1 MSDLRYVRFPGWS
14 AWRRALCILVIF
26 SLASGSLFY
35 LGLRIEELETENMEL
50 KKQVE
55 HCKCSASQR
64 R

>member
-14 AWRRALCILVIF
+14 VWCRALCILVLF

-35 LGLRIEELETENMEL
+35 LGLRIAELETENTEL
-50 KKQVE
+50 KKKIE
-55 HCKCSASQR
+55 YCKCSASQR